1 MLLFCLKSVS
11 WTCNELTWDDVEN
24 WENCQLTLTNLS
36 HLLWFCINQQ
46 RKTLENLSVSD
57 ISLPSASSTK
67 SFDTSKKKWKLQV
80 RFSPTKESRVHQRRF
95 RRRVSKTVCR
105 LRYSG
110 QDYNKTTVTER
121 LVCFVCVLF
130 SMEKSMLRMDS
141 CVRFCCHNIL
151 FLRTK
156 CGEGSP

>member
-1 MLLFCLKSVS
+1 MLLFCLKSES
-11 WTCNELTWDDVEN
+11 WTCNELTGDDVEN

-36 HLLWFCINQQ
+36 HLLWFCINQS
-46 RKTLENLSVSD
+46 RKTLEKLSVSD

-110 QDYNKTTVTER
+110 QDYNKNHRYWTFSLLR
-121 LVCFVCVLF
+121 LCFVFYGEIYVKNGWLC
-130 SMEKSMLRMDS
+130 S
-141 CVRFCCHNIL
+141 
-151 FLRTK
+151 FLL
-156 CGEGSP
+156 P